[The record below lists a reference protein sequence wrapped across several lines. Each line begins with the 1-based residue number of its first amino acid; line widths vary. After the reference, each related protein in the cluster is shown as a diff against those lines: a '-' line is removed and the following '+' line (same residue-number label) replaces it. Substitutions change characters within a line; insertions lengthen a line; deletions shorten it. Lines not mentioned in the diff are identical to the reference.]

1 MENFAINMLWLV
13 LIVFCLLVI
22 IMMIKAM
29 LPRWKTIFGIIAVI
43 ASYFGIKKLKGDDDQ
58 KSDKNHF
65 NTVQGEPILK
75 D

>member
-1 MENFAINMLWLV
+1 MESFAINMLWLV

-43 ASYFGIKKLKGDDDQ
+43 ASYFGIKKLKGDDD
-58 KSDKNHF
+58 
-65 NTVQGEPILK
+65 
-75 D
+75 